1 MYRIQFLPSAARS
14 FEKLP
19 LVARRRVRRAIDGLT
34 VNPRP
39 VGAHKLSGAQ
49 DVWRLRVGD
58 YRVLYQVADPT
69 LFVLIV
75 KLGHRREVYR

>member
-1 MYRIQFLPSAARS
+1 MYRIEFLPSAARS

-19 LVARRRVRRAIDGLT
+19 LAARRRVARTIDGLT

-39 VGAHKLSGAQ
+39 TGAHKLSGAQ
-49 DVWRLRVGD
+49 DIWRLRVGD
-58 YRVLYQVADPT
+58 YRVLYQVADAT
-69 LFVLIV
+69 LLVLIV